1 MSNRSKKIVSKS
13 GCGCSRGGSGL
24 NLNYGRYPSD
34 IGTPYPPT
42 AVTPHSSYIN
52 DNGVIYSHTYGAR
65 NFIPASEALMDAR
78 FQRTQDEINAVPKR
92 MLNGGKSKRKKTTKT
107 SKKPNK
113 STKKSTKKTIKSVK
127 K

>member
-1 MSNRSKKIVSKS
+1 MSNRSKKTITRS
-13 GCGCSRGGSGL
+13 GYGGSPL

-42 AVTPHSSYIN
+42 AVTPHSSFIN

-65 NFIPASEALMDAR
+65 NFIPVSEALMDTR

-92 MLNGGKSKRKKTTKT
+92 MLNGGKSK
-107 SKKPNK
+107 SKKPI
-113 STKKSTKKTIKSVK
+113 KSTKKTSKKTSKKTIKSAK